1 MMASPTLL
9 ETETIYGSRRGFTSS
24 EVAELTHRLGIA
36 LHPFSAEHVMEVK
49 LACARFGEGQGHP
62 AQLNFGDWISYAL
75 AKVAGQL
82 LAFKGEDFNLTSR
95 FSN

>member
-1 MMASPTLL
+1 
-9 ETETIYGSRRGFTSS
+9 
-24 EVAELTHRLGIA
+24 
-36 LHPFSAEHVMEVK
+36 MEVK